1 MARIARTVHGVRGSL
16 QDNMLQELAMSTF
29 LRLFA
34 LRESDGYAKRIARA
48 LGETLSP
55 HEERRFED
63 GECKLRP
70 LVGVREC
77 DVFVVQALYG
87 DDALS
92 VHDKLLRLL
101 FLIATLKDASARR
114 VTAVLPY
121 LCYARK
127 DRRTKARDPLAT
139 RYVAQ
144 LLESCGVDRVVA
156 LDVHNLQ
163 AFQNAFRC
171 PAEHLEANGLFVDHF
186 ATQLHDA
193 PLVVVSPDVGGIKRA
208 ERFRQSLS
216 ARAGREA
223 GMAFLEKYR
232 SAGVVS
238 GEAVVGDVKGK
249 IALIIDDLISTGGTL
264 ARAARACRERG
275 ARQVFAAATHGVF
288 VGAAAQALADP
299 ALAGVVVTDSVPAF
313 RLTDEAVRAKL
324 TVVDSTPLVA
334 EAIRRLHEG
343 GSLSALTTD

>member
-1 MARIARTVHGVRGSL
+1 V
-16 QDNMLQELAMSTF
+16 LQEYAMSSS

-34 LRESDGYAKRIARA
+34 LRETDAYATRVAA
-48 LGETLSP
+48 VLGERLAP

-70 LVGVREC
+70 LVGVRGC

-87 DDALS
+87 EDALS

-101 FLIATLKDASARR
+101 FFIATLKDASAQS

-144 LLESCGVDRVVA
+144 LLEACGVDRVVA

-186 ATQLHDA
+186 ARRVHDA
-193 PLVVVSPDVGGIKRA
+193 PLVVVSPDAGGIKRA
-208 ERFRQSLS
+208 EHFRQSLS
-216 ARAGREA
+216 TRVGRDV

-238 GEAVVGDVKGK
+238 GEAVVGDVEGR

-288 VGAAAQALADP
+288 VGAAEQTLADA

-313 RLTDEAVRAKL
+313 RLADDAARAKL
-324 TVVDSTPLVA
+324 TVVDSAPLIA

-343 GSLSALTTD
+343 GSLSALMAD

>member
-1 MARIARTVHGVRGSL
+1 
-16 QDNMLQELAMSTF
+16 MSKA

-34 LRESDGYAKRIARA
+34 LRESDAYAKRIAAA
-48 LGETLSP
+48 LGESLAQ
-55 HEERRFED
+55 HEERHFED

-101 FLIATLKDASARR
+101 FFVATLKDASARR

-144 LLESCGVDRVVA
+144 LLEACGVDRVVV

-186 ATQLHDA
+186 AARLGDQ

-208 ERFRQSLS
+208 ERFRQTLA
-216 ARAGREA
+216 ARLGREV

-238 GEAVVGDVKGK
+238 GEAVVGEVDGRV
-249 IALIIDDLISTGGTL
+249 ALVIDDLISTGGTL

-313 RLTDEAVRAKL
+313 RLADEAVRARL
-324 TVVDSTPLVA
+324 TVIDSAPLLA

-343 GSLSALTTD
+343 GSLSALMPE